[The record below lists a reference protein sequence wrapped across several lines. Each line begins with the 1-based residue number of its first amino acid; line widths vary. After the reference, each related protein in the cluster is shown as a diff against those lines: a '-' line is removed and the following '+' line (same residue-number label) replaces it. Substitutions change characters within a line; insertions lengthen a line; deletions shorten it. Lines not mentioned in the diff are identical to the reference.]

1 MLSILRILLVGVST
15 VFLLCGAV
23 LWMRRHDG
31 DRSRSFLAYTWMLF
45 GLIFLTRLIMGWVG
59 IPVAER
65 ALPVANIMGGLLVV
79 MFLYLYPLEIINSA
93 WLSRKRAIL
102 FFLPGVLLVLSLWFI
117 QPFARE
123 LFSFADI
130 WIYIGEF
137 NVWYRL
143 LVLLFGLSLYSV
155 LLYFIPYNWMKSTI
169 YHSWIVLYTLKIQVI
184 AALFVVFMLT
194 GSALVSSIHLLV
206 WIVVGV
212 TTTYRE
218 LFIRFEMP
226 HEATLS
232 PAEPPVTE
240 VLAEQVDDTDEE
252 APLVHQLSRL
262 MEDEEV
268 WRNPDLDLPDLAQLL
283 HTNRSYLSKTIQHC
297 GYKNF
302 SDLVNRKRI
311 AEFLKLADAGRVAS
325 VQDTFFYVGFRSR
338 ETALRCFKKYVGMS
352 PTDYLRR
359 QMSSEGV
366 EAE

>member
-31 DRSRSFLAYTWMLF
+31 DRSRSFLAYTWLLF
-45 GLIFLTRLIMGWVG
+45 GLIFLTRLVMGWVG

-93 WLSRKRAIL
+93 WLSRKWAIL

-226 HEATLS
+226 QE
-232 PAEPPVTE
+232 E
-240 VLAEQVDDTDEE
+240 VLPVESPVAEVLPAPVDETDED
-252 APLVHQLSRL
+252 ASLADQLSRL
-262 MEDEEV
+262 MDDEEI
-268 WRNPDLDLPDLAQLL
+268 WRNPDLDLPDLALL
-283 HTNRSYLSKTIQHC
+283 LNTNRSYLSKAIQHC

-302 SDLVNRKRI
+302 SDLMNRKRI
-311 AEFLKLADAGRVAS
+311 AEFLKLADAGRVVS

-359 QMSSEGV
+359 QIASRGID
-366 EAE
+366 A

>member
-1 MLSILRILLVGVST
+1 
-15 VFLLCGAV
+15 
-23 LWMRRHDG
+23 
-31 DRSRSFLAYTWMLF
+31 
-45 GLIFLTRLIMGWVG
+45 
-59 IPVAER
+59 
-65 ALPVANIMGGLLVV
+65 
-79 MFLYLYPLEIINSA
+79 
-93 WLSRKRAIL
+93 
-102 FFLPGVLLVLSLWFI
+102 
-117 QPFARE
+117 
-123 LFSFADI
+123 
-130 WIYIGEF
+130 
-137 NVWYRL
+137 
-143 LVLLFGLSLYSV
+143 
-155 LLYFIPYNWMKSTI
+155 MKSTV

-283 HTNRSYLSKTIQHC
+283 HTNRSYLSKAIQHC

-302 SDLVNRKRI
+302 SDLMNRKRI

-359 QMSSEGV
+359 QMSSESV

>member
-45 GLIFLTRLIMGWVG
+45 GLIFLTRLVMGWVG

-65 ALPVANIMGGLLVV
+65 ALPVANIMGGLCVV
-79 MFLYLYPLEIINSA
+79 MLLYLYPLEIINSA

-117 QPFARE
+117 RPFARD

-130 WIYIGEF
+130 WTYIGEF

-143 LVLLFGLSLYSV
+143 LVLLFGLSFYSV
-155 LLYFIPYNWMKSTI
+155 LLYFIPYSWMRATV

-184 AALFVVFMLT
+184 ATLFVVFMLT

-226 HEATLS
+226 HE
-232 PAEPPVTE
+232 E
-240 VLAEQVDDTDEE
+240 VLPVESPVAEVLPAPVDETDED
-252 APLVHQLSRL
+252 ASLADQLSRL
-262 MEDEEV
+262 MDNEEI
-268 WRNPDLDLPDLAQLL
+268 WRNPDLDLPDLALL
-283 HTNRSYLSKTIQHC
+283 LNTNRSYLSKAIQHC

-302 SDLVNRKRI
+302 PDLINRKRI
-311 AEFLKLADAGRVAS
+311 AEFLKLADAGRVVS

-359 QMSSEGV
+359 QIASRGID
-366 EAE
+366 A

>member
-1 MLSILRILLVGVST
+1 MLLILRILLVGVST
-15 VFLLCGAV
+15 VFLLCGGT

-31 DRSRSFLAYTWMLF
+31 GRSRSFLAYTWMLF
-45 GLIFLTRLIMGWVG
+45 GLIFLTRLVVGWVG
-59 IPVAER
+59 VPVAER
-65 ALPVANIMGGLLVV
+65 ALPVANIMGGLCVV
-79 MFLYLYPLEIINSA
+79 MLLYLYPLEIINSA

-117 QPFARE
+117 RPFARD

-130 WIYIGEF
+130 WTYIGEF

-143 LVLLFGLSLYSV
+143 LVLLFGLSFYSV
-155 LLYFIPYNWMKSTI
+155 LLYFIPCSWMRTTV

-226 HEATLS
+226 QEEVL
-232 PAEPPVTE
+232 PVEPPVAE
-240 VLAEQVDDTDEE
+240 VLPAPVDETDED
-252 APLVHQLSRL
+252 ASLADQLSRL
-262 MEDEEV
+262 MDDEEI
-268 WRNPDLDLPDLAQLL
+268 WRNPDLDLPDLALL
-283 HTNRSYLSKTIQHC
+283 LNTNRSYLSKAIQHC

-302 SDLVNRKRI
+302 SDLMNRKRI
-311 AEFLKLADAGRVAS
+311 AEFLKLADAGRVVS

-359 QMSSEGV
+359 QMASKGI